1 MTPQSYGLIKYEPR
15 KNGNNNLLIEIRL
28 NDLIYSTLKLPPLLE
43 AVTIFIYLCYIFFGY
58 T

>member
-28 NDLIYSTLKLPPLLE
+28 NDLIYSTLKLPPPIGSGNNFHLLM
-43 AVTIFIYLCYIFFGY
+43 L
-58 T
+58 